1 MSENRDRMKV
11 STALPWFLC
20 VLLVFALLFL
30 LVEQRGGQVAVYEAT
45 VRENEILSTMRLNL
59 LRAAEAEKSA
69 VLAVTDEQSQ
79 RFADQARIAALQVD
93 KARRELD
100 PLIARDNSQRET
112 SRMGE
117 FYRCWTESKKLDR
130 LILDLAV
137 QNTNFHA
144 TNLALTKGARALS
157 DLERNL
163 TGLIDP
169 NNAPEGGNVRVV
181 RLAYQAI
188 VAGLKIHDLYTPH
201 IEAETGEQMDKIE
214 KEIKANQEVLTNSLN
229 GLGRSIQGG
238 GMDAVKKARADYS
251 ELARITQEIVDL
263 SRKNTNIKSL
273 KLSLGKKRLLTAQ
286 CDEILSG
293 FQELIRRKG
302 SKATR

>member
-11 STALPWFLC
+11 GTVLPWFLC
-20 VLLVFALLFL
+20 MLLVFALVFL

-69 VLAVTDEQSQ
+69 VLAVTDVESQ
-79 RFADQARIAALQVD
+79 RFADQARVAALQVD
-93 KARRELD
+93 KAGRELD
-100 PLIARDNSQRET
+100 PLIARDKSRRET
-112 SRMGE
+112 ARMGE
-117 FYRCWTESKKLDR
+117 FRRCWTESEKLDR

-137 QNTNFHA
+137 QNTNLHA

-157 DLERNL
+157 DLEQNL

-169 NNAPEGGNVRVV
+169 NTPQGENVRIV

-201 IEAETGEQMDKIE
+201 IEAETGVQMDKIE
-214 KEIKANQEVLTNSLN
+214 KEIKANEEVLTNSLN
-229 GLGRSIQGG
+229 GLGRSIQGA
-238 GMDAVKKARADYS
+238 GMEAVKKATADYS

-263 SRKNTNIKSL
+263 SRRNTNIKSL